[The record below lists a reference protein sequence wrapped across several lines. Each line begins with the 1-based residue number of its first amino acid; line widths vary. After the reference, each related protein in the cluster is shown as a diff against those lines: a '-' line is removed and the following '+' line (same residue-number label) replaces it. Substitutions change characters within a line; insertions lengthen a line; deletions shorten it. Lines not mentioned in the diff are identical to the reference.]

1 MQPIQIVLLPGLDG
15 TGVLFQPLLQALPSG
30 IPPIVIKYP
39 TDDCLGYDELLPIV
53 LKDLPQDAPF
63 VILGESFGGPLS
75 LRVAATR
82 PAGLKALILC
92 ASFIS
97 CPYRIV
103 PRWAAQLVCDAPFR
117 AFPKFAQIKALLGGY
132 STTELRALSKKAL
145 SLVQAKVLAHRV
157 REIIKINVASELIAC
172 DLPILYIQGQ
182 YDGIVPASNVQRI
195 LKLKPSVQVVRI
207 PAPHLVLQTQAAQAA
222 SAIYDFVIGSIPAS

>member
-1 MQPIQIVLLPGLDG
+1 MGK
-15 TGVLFQPLLQALPSG
+15 TTLLQ
-30 IPPIVIKYP
+30 
-39 TDDCLGYDELLPIV
+39 
-53 LKDLPQDAPF
+53 
-63 VILGESFGGPLS
+63 
-75 LRVAATR
+75 
-82 PAGLKALILC
+82 
-92 ASFIS
+92 
-97 CPYRIV
+97 
-103 PRWAAQLVCDAPFR
+103 
-117 AFPKFAQIKALLGGY
+117 KALLGGY

-145 SLVQAKVLAHRV
+145 SLVQVKVLAHRV